1 MKCLRNKKRHSP
13 KKCQL
18 NQTQLSRWHTTE
30 TYWACQCS
38 ALLCGF
44 HSCCRT
50 MLILISNWQTIRF
63 HLLLTWNRCW
73 AVGDEYRVTEG
84 RTILRTNEAVLRA
97 LACASWQ
104 CARPNDKSFHSKDWT
119 NAWNFQQAWIII
131 YHSTDSPL
139 LRLLWLASRTL
150 NKVEALWF
158 TSRLIQQ
165 LFKQFAGW
173 AVIFFMAFLDT

>member
-1 MKCLRNKKRHSP
+1 MKCLRNKKRRSL

-50 MLILISNWQTIRF
+50 MLILISNWRTIRF
-63 HLLLTWNRCW
+63 HLLLTWNRWW

-84 RTILRTNEAVLRA
+84 RTILRTNEAVVRA

-104 CARPNDKSFHSKDWT
+104 CARPNDKSFHRKDWT
-119 NAWNFQQAWIII
+119 PGTF
-131 YHSTDSPL
+131 
-139 LRLLWLASRTL
+139 
-150 NKVEALWF
+150 
-158 TSRLIQQ
+158 SRLGLSFIIRQT
-165 LFKQFAGW
+165 LLSCGYSGLRRAHSINSRPCDLPVG
-173 AVIFFMAFLDT
+173 